1 MPPSPSRPAGI
12 DPHVYANRKQILV
25 VLCLS
30 LMVIMIAN
38 GSLNV
43 ALPQLADD
51 LHASTSQLQWMV
63 DAYSLVFAGM
73 LFTAG
78 TIGDRFGRKLA
89 LQGGMILFLIGSIAA
104 SVSNSAGQVIAA
116 RCVMGLAAAFVM
128 PSTLS
133 LLTNVFP
140 PEERAKAISVWAGI
154 AAGGAALGPPLSG
167 FLIEH
172 FWWGSVFLINV
183 PLLLFAIVTGRRLL
197 PESRNPDEHR
207 VDVPGAV
214 LSILGISALVYA
226 IIEAPGHGWGSGE
239 TILAVAVA
247 AAALSAFVVRERHTP
262 QPMFD
267 LALLRDLRFSA
278 ASSGIAMCFFA
289 MFGVAFLLAQYL
301 QMVLGY
307 SPFHAGLIMLPMPLT
322 IMVVAPQAPRL
333 VARFGIS
340 RVVPAGMT
348 LLAAGLL
355 GLSFLGV
362 DTPIVFIYVTM
373 IPMMAG
379 MAATMSPFTAMIM
392 TSIPP
397 ERAGMGSATNDTTRE
412 LGGAL
417 GVAVLGSVITT
428 QFRSASLSGI
438 DQLPANVQTLARSG
452 LPGSLQAAR
461 SLPANLGGPLV
472 TDARR
477 AFVDGFGTATI
488 VGGAVVAV
496 STVLITL
503 VLRRVSTERMG
514 SAVLHPSG
522 EDPIEQLSEVPL
534 PG

>member
-1 MPPSPSRPAGI
+1 
-12 DPHVYANRKQILV
+12 
-25 VLCLS
+25 
-30 LMVIMIAN
+30 
-38 GSLNV
+38 
-43 ALPQLADD
+43 
-51 LHASTSQLQWMV
+51 
-63 DAYSLVFAGM
+63 
-73 LFTAG
+73 
-78 TIGDRFGRKLA
+78 
-89 LQGGMILFLIGSIAA
+89 
-104 SVSNSAGQVIAA
+104 
-116 RCVMGLAAAFVM
+116 
-128 PSTLS
+128 
-133 LLTNVFP
+133 
-140 PEERAKAISVWAGI
+140 
-154 AAGGAALGPPLSG
+154 
-167 FLIEH
+167 
-172 FWWGSVFLINV
+172 
-183 PLLLFAIVTGRRLL
+183 
-197 PESRNPDEHR
+197 
-207 VDVPGAV
+207 
-214 LSILGISALVYA
+214 
-226 IIEAPGHGWGSGE
+226 
-239 TILAVAVA
+239 
-247 AAALSAFVVRERHTP
+247 
-262 QPMFD
+262 
-267 LALLRDLRFSA
+267 
-278 ASSGIAMCFFA
+278 MCFFA